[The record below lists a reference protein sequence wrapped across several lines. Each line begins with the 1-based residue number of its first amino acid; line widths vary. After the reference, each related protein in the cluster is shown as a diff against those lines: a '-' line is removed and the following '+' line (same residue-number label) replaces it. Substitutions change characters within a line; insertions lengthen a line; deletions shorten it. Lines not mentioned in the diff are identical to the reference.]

1 VHEREGLIGRIRQL
15 RRGSPESE
23 EPAQAAA
30 GGPGQ
35 DELRAFEARI
45 RHLEELVQGL
55 QDSVYR
61 ETSRLGKRLG
71 DVEARIQPAALG
83 RALSDDARER
93 GL

>member
-15 RRGSPESE
+15 RRGSAEPE

-45 RHLEELVQGL
+45 RDLEELVQGL
-55 QDSVYR
+55 HDSVYR